1 MNTLPLIALSTA
13 ALLAAQLPA
22 QEPSGDRKVR
32 IEITTNENGKTSTV
46 TREFD
51 MNDERSLEDA
61 LNELGVLDEI
71 KLIGEGEN
79 LVIDMRRM
87 KDGGALEDMSMAMVI
102 DPGGMGRCRGG

>member
-71 KLIGEGEN
+71 KLIGDKARERQKER
-79 LVIDMRRM
+79 L
-87 KDGGALEDMSMAMVI
+87 
-102 DPGGMGRCRGG
+102 